1 MSKPSAAP
9 THPESGVREAVRTLH
24 PGYFALVMATGI
36 VSIAMQYK
44 GADAVSV
51 GLLWLTCIAY
61 SILVALNAV
70 RFVAFRADVA
80 ADLAH
85 PLRGFGMFT
94 FVAATNVL
102 GTRLAV
108 DGHYRAALTLFVVAL
123 VAWVILGYVVPW
135 TAVLGHRPRPT
146 LHIANG
152 AWFIWVVASQ
162 SVAVLAAVLQPELG
176 SGQRELALIAVFS
189 WSVGVFLYAVVAV
202 LVIVRMMMYPFEPD
216 DLTPPYWV
224 AMGATAI
231 TVLAGARIVEMAD
244 APMVAATRGL
254 IAGASVT
261 FWAFGSWLIPAL
273 VAGGVWRH
281 FVHQIP
287 LRYDATLWSIIF
299 PLGMY
304 GVGALY
310 LGQADQL
317 PVVRA
322 IGGVE
327 IWIAL
332 AAWGCTFVA
341 MTYHLLTTV
350 RLHPIRELGRRSS
363 DS

>member
-1 MSKPSAAP
+1 MQRD
-9 THPESGVREAVRTLH
+9 SGAHRAVRTLH

-36 VSIAMQYK
+36 VSIAMQYRS
-44 GADAVSV
+44 ADTVSV
-51 GLLWLTCIAY
+51 ALLWLTCIAY
-61 SILVALNAV
+61 GFLVALSVV
-70 RFVAFRADVA
+70 RLFAFRAEFL

-102 GTRLAV
+102 GTRLAL
-108 DGHYRAALTLFVVAL
+108 DAHYRAAVVLFVVAVL
-123 VAWVILGYVVPW
+123 AWVILGYVVPW
-135 TAVLGHRPRPT
+135 TAVLGHRSRPT

-202 LVIVRMMMYPFEPD
+202 LVIVRMMMYPFGPE
-216 DLTPPYWV
+216 DLSPPYWV

-273 VAGGVWRH
+273 VAGGIWRH
-281 FVHQIP
+281 FIHRIP
-287 LRYDATLWSIIF
+287 LRYDATLWSIVF

-310 LGQADQL
+310 LGQADHL

-322 IGGVE
+322 IGDVE
-327 IWIAL
+327 IWVAL
-332 AAWGCTFVA
+332 AAWGATFVA
-341 MTYHLLTTV
+341 MMYHLLTTV
-350 RLHPIRELGRRSS
+350 RPRAVGK
-363 DS
+363 